1 MLEHWLTPSLVEL
14 SSASIELDRT
24 VHPCAHQF
32 HLEKL
37 CINAKNSLALTA
49 SRGQAF
55 GVLREPGAWK
65 SPPRWGP
72 HVPTPTPRNLPPG
85 TAGWG
90 RPGPSGSP
98 RWQCWAAASA
108 APAAA
113 GGAFAPCPSGC
124 PRTSP
129 RSVKSSPVVR
139 HSGKWRGGYRLV
151 HWARD
156 TQSAWGLAFW
166 TAVQRRGRAGR
177 VFKCSD
183 GPSSSLNSTIN
194 RAFQGL
200 SLGSV
205 GLWCLKKPFCSRD
218 LLMTVPRLLSSGVF
232 LPPSQDLLKDKRPDH
247 WPLIKLRGSFVW
259 KMDSPWCLSGA
270 TCDQGMGADRVGVRV
285 PVIHVFL
292 SLFFLLFPVLS

>member
-1 MLEHWLTPSLVEL
+1 MPRTPWHSQRPE
-14 SSASIELDRT
+14 A
-24 VHPCAHQF
+24 
-32 HLEKL
+32 KL
-37 CINAKNSLALTA
+37 LGYWGN
-49 SRGQAF
+49 Q
-55 GVLREPGAWK
+55 EPGRAL
-65 SPPRWGP
+65 PRWGP

-183 GPSSSLNSTIN
+183 GPASSLNSTIN
-194 RAFQGL
+194 RTFQGL

-270 TCDQGMGADRVGVRV
+270 TCDQGTGGTEWGWECLSSTSFSLSFFYSFQCSVKY
-285 PVIHVFL
+285 FL
-292 SLFFLLFPVLS
+292 TLEWWELHRPGNIIGRSGFRF